1 MPAERSKRDTAFRT
15 ASSSSTINT
24 VGPRGAGISKPVIT
38 ASFRPQRR
46 AGENETSRRCR
57 HYLWPRFSPVCVND
71 GAADRKAKSHSLLLR
86 REETLEDLFH
96 VFFRN
101 TATTIGNGYP
111 HCALLQLRSDKQSAL
126 RRIMIGHRFAA
137 IHHQVKQYLL
147 KLDPVAGDCGQ
158 VLREVSIHSYVSI
171 DQIAAH

>member
-1 MPAERSKRDTAFRT
+1 MRWGREEQALVSQ
-15 ASSSSTINT
+15 SSLPLSDPNE
-24 VGPRGAGISKPVIT
+24 GQAKMK
-38 ASFRPQRR
+38 RR
-46 AGENETSRRCR
+46 AAADIICG
-57 HYLWPRFSPVCVND
+57 PDFPPVCVND

-111 HCALLQLRSDKQSAL
+111 HCAVLQLRSDKQSAL

-147 KLDPVAGDCGQ
+147 KLDPVADDCGQ
-158 VLREVSIHSYVSI
+158 VLREGSIHSYVSI